1 VSAKTAAGA
10 PASAPIRD
18 PLRLAPRFRAA
29 VAAAIE
35 ECNKRD
41 LDAYVYET
49 YRSAELQA
57 LYYERG
63 RTVFPPDTPVT
74 NASSNLYSW
83 HGFGL
88 AVDVISRKH
97 DWNRPYEWF
106 AAVADCFREQGCRWG
121 GEWKKPDLP
130 HFQWGLCKPSPSDQ
144 ARTILATSGLAE
156 VWRVVHADDPGPVQP

>member
-1 VSAKTAAGA
+1 VSAR
-10 PASAPIRD
+10 SAPGAAAPSVNRD

-29 VAAAIE
+29 VVAAIE
-35 ECNKRD
+35 ECNKRN
-41 LDAYVYET
+41 LDAFVYET

-63 RTVFPPDTPVT
+63 RTVFPPDAPVT
-74 NASSNLYSW
+74 NAASNLFSW

-88 AVDVISRKH
+88 AVDVISRRH
-97 DWNRPYEWF
+97 EWDRPHEWF
-106 AAVADCFREQGCRWG
+106 AEVAECFREQGCRWG

-144 ARTILATSGLAE
+144 ARAILSSGGGLPE
-156 VWRVVHADDPGPVQP
+156 VWRVVHAD